1 MVIIQ
6 LGHLG
11 CKLLGTLTDVPQ
23 NLKDQWS
30 EEFGKDWKNKKD
42 SKLKLSIAKILKEEG
57 YIRDFDVPR
66 GQTHPTLRVHL
77 IYREGR
83 LPAITGLKRVSKP
96 GLRTYV
102 GKGEIP
108 RVFGGLGL
116 AIISTSRGLMA
127 GRQAWRQGIGGEL
140 LCYVW

>member
-1 MVIIQ
+1 MPVTDPVADMLTRIRNAIQ
-6 LGHLG
+6 VRHES
-11 CKLLGTLTDVPQ
+11 VMIPH
-23 NLKDQWS
+23 
-30 EEFGKDWKNKKD
+30 

-66 GQTHPTLRVHL
+66 GQAHPTLRVHL